1 MGLDIFFKVLGGLGI
16 FLYGMHNM
24 SSGMQ
29 KMAGAKI
36 KNIIGLL
43 TKNRVIACLVG
54 VIVTA
59 MVQSSS
65 VSTVMTIGFV
75 NASLMSLKQA
85 LGVILGANIGTT
97 VTGWILVLKIGKY
110 GLPMIG
116 FASITYLFTKS
127 DKVKTR
133 VLALMG
139 LGMIFFGLELMSEGF
154 KPLRTMPFFINL
166 FHSFDASTGFVGVIS
181 AALVGALLTAIVQ
194 SSSATLGITIVLAS
208 QGMINSQTA
217 VALVLGENVGTTITA
232 MLASLGARANAK
244 RAALAHT
251 FINLT
256 GVFWVVSIFPYY
268 LKFLSNFVNPETNIT
283 EYIAAAHTIFNVSN
297 VLLFLPF
304 IGYIANALEKIVVEK
319 EEVVEKITQLDE
331 RMLETPIVVVDQT
344 KLEINKVGSEII
356 NGFIDVDKVLKGNLD
371 LESKEYKNILELEDR
386 VDIIQGEIASIN
398 SKVLTLDLEPS
409 IIKKARKNI
418 AISDQYESITDYLK
432 RIALIHKRLFEKE
445 ESLSKR
451 NLEDIDKLHNLI
463 VNFFEYVDTSYKND
477 EYNILVEATKKSEE
491 ISSVYKDLRRKHLD
505 RIEEQQKSPL
515 LITAYM
521 DILNHYR
528 RLSDHSLTVVEI
540 LNV

>member
-1 MGLDIFFKVLGGLGI
+1 
-16 FLYGMHNM
+16 
-24 SSGMQ
+24 
-29 KMAGAKI
+29 
-36 KNIIGLL
+36 
-43 TKNRVIACLVG
+43 
-54 VIVTA
+54 
-59 MVQSSS
+59 
-65 VSTVMTIGFV
+65 
-75 NASLMSLKQA
+75 
-85 LGVILGANIGTT
+85 
-97 VTGWILVLKIGKY
+97 
-110 GLPMIG
+110 
-116 FASITYLFTKS
+116 
-127 DKVKTR
+127 
-133 VLALMG
+133 
-139 LGMIFFGLELMSEGF
+139 
-154 KPLRTMPFFINL
+154 
-166 FHSFDASTGFVGVIS
+166 
-181 AALVGALLTAIVQ
+181 
-194 SSSATLGITIVLAS
+194 
-208 QGMINSQTA
+208 MINSETA

-491 ISSVYKDLRRKHLD
+491 ISSVYKELRRKHLD

>member
-491 ISSVYKDLRRKHLD
+491 ISSVYKELRRKHLD

>member
-133 VLALMG
+133 VLTLMG

-491 ISSVYKDLRRKHLD
+491 ISSVYKELRRKHLD

>member
-16 FLYGMHNM
+16 FLYGMHHM
-24 SSGMQ
+24 SGGMQ

-36 KNIIGLL
+36 KSIIGIL
-43 TKNRVIACLVG
+43 TKNRIVACTVG
-54 VIVTA
+54 VLVTA

-75 NASLMSLKQA
+75 NAGLMSLKQA

-116 FASITYLFTKS
+116 LASIIFLFSKS
-127 DKVKTR
+127 DKVKTK
-133 VLALMG
+133 VLTFMG

-154 KPLRTMPFFINL
+154 KPLRTMPFFVEL
-166 FHSFDASTGFVGVIS
+166 FHSFDATTGIGGVLA

-208 QGMINSQTA
+208 QGMINHETA

-232 MLASLGARANAK
+232 MLASLGARANAR
-244 RAALAHT
+244 RAAFAHT
-251 FINLT
+251 FINVIGL
-256 GVFWVVSIFPYY
+256 FWVISIFPYY
-268 LKFLSNFVNPETNIT
+268 LKFLSRFINPTENIT
-283 EYIAAAHTIFNVSN
+283 EYIASAHTIFNVTN
-297 VLLFLPF
+297 ALLFLPF
-304 IGYIANALEKIVVEK
+304 IGYLANILEKLVVEK
-319 EEVVEKITQLDE
+319 EETVKSLTQLDE
-331 RMLETPIVVVDQT
+331 RMLETPVVVVDQT
-344 KLEINKVGSEII
+344 KIEITKIGSEII
-356 NGFIDVDKVLKGNLD
+356 SVFSDMENMLKNNLD
-371 LESKEYKNILELEDR
+371 MNSKEYQNILELEDKMD
-386 VDIIQGEIASIN
+386 VVQGEIATIN
-398 SKVLTLDLEPS
+398 SKVLSLGVEPS

-432 RIALIHKRLFEKE
+432 RIALIHKRLFDKEQKLSEK
-445 ESLSKR
+445 
-451 NLEDIDKLHNLI
+451 NLEDVETLHRSV
-463 VNFFEYVDTSYKND
+463 VNFFNYVDTAYKNGNN
-477 EYNILVEATKKSEE
+477 NILVEATKKSNE
-491 ISSVYKDLRRKHLD
+491 ISVAYRELRRKHLD
-505 RIEEQQKSPL
+505 RIEESEKSPL

-540 LNV
+540 LNI